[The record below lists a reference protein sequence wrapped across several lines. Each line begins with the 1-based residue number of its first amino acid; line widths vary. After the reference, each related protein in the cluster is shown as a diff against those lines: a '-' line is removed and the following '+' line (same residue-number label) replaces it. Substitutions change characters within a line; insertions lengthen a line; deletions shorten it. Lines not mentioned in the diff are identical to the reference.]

1 MRTPEQEKEY
11 QRQYRAKRRLEQSI
25 VSATAK
31 PELVDPVVEEILRED
46 PTLMDIK
53 PRPPLPK
60 DDGRGVSRD
69 YRDLIQNMSQAR
81 RDEILARINVSK
93 RTPQR

>member
-25 VSATAK
+25 QTATGK
-31 PELVDPVVEEILRED
+31 PELVDPVVAEILEED

-60 DDGRGVSRD
+60 DDGKEISRD
-69 YRDLIQNMSQAR
+69 YRELIQNMSQAR
-81 RDEILARINVSK
+81 RDEILAKMPMSK
-93 RTPQR
+93 RIPQR